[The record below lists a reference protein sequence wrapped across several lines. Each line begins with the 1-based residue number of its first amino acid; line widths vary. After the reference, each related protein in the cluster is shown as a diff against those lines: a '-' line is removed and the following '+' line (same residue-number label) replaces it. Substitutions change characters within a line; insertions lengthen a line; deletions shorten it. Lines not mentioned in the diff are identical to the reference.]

1 MIRTSIHDVFKPLIV
16 IWMMEGKNNVDSL
29 RVAVIIGRLVDGVKF
44 NASRSET
51 FPAKNVA

>member
-1 MIRTSIHDVFKPLIV
+1 
-16 IWMMEGKNNVDSL
+16 MEGKDNVDSSL
-29 RVAVIIGRLVDGVKF
+29 HVAVSVIIGRLVDGVKF

>member
-1 MIRTSIHDVFKPLIV
+1 
-16 IWMMEGKNNVDSL
+16 MEGKNNVDSL

>member
-1 MIRTSIHDVFKPLIV
+1 
-16 IWMMEGKNNVDSL
+16 MEGKDNVDSSL